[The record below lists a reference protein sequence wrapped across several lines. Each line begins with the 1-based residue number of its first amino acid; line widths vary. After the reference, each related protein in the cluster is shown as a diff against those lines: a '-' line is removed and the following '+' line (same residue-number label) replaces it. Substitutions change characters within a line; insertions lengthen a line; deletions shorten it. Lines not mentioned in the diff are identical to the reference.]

1 MFNRRNINL
10 KLFLATVLTVIGTHY
25 LNLSMVSDNLIAK
38 ININNQVLAYSIK
51 NSPNSNLKE
60 DEIIAQRSGGR
71 SGGGSFKTRSA
82 PAKSSSSS
90 SSSPSSTKRN
100 PSRSRSLPRNS
111 SSPYNDKSS
120 TYKSPPRRTST
131 SVTTE
136 GDYPKVYP
144 LGQTQE
150 RLTTTSTSDYQ
161 QTNWYKTT
169 LGVILFLLTIVLT
182 ILLPIGLIVFL
193 IYVLIKAFLKLL
205 NRANSDGFVEETI
218 NRERDN
224 NQVTVSQLQ
233 VALSSQADGV
243 QEELSTL
250 SLNVDTSTDEGLTEL
265 MRESVLI
272 LLRHDQAWNYVLAE
286 SNSLHVSE
294 AETEFYKI
302 SFTER
307 SKFSSESLSNID
319 GNVRTKE
326 TVYYSD
332 ENFPAYVIVTLI
344 LGTADDRP
352 LFSQIYSE
360 KQLKEVLL
368 QLVSMRQDYLMKFEL
383 LWTPQKQ
390 DEYLTEDEFL
400 LEYSNMIKLV

>member
-1 MFNRRNINL
+1 M
-10 KLFLATVLTVIGTHY
+10 
-25 LNLSMVSDNLIAK
+25 
-38 ININNQVLAYSIK
+38 
-51 NSPNSNLKE
+51 
-60 DEIIAQRSGGR
+60 
-71 SGGGSFKTRSA
+71 
-82 PAKSSSSS
+82 
-90 SSSPSSTKRN
+90 
-100 PSRSRSLPRNS
+100 
-111 SSPYNDKSS
+111 
-120 TYKSPPRRTST
+120 
-131 SVTTE
+131 TTE
-136 GDYPKVYP
+136 GGYPKVYP
-144 LGQTQE
+144 LGQPQK

-161 QTNWYKTT
+161 QINWYETT
-169 LGVILFLLTIVLT
+169 LGVILFLLTIALT

-233 VALSSQADGV
+233 VALSPQAEGI
-243 QEELSTL
+243 QEALSTL
-250 SLNVDTSTDEGLTEL
+250 SLNVDTSTDQGLTEL
-265 MRESVLI
+265 MHESVLI

-294 AETEFYKI
+294 AETAFYKI

-332 ENFPAYVIVTLI
+332 EDFPAYVIVTLI

-352 LFSQIYSE
+352 LFSQIYTE

-368 QLVSMRQDYLMKFEL
+368 QLASMRQDYLMKFEL

>member
-10 KLFLATVLTVIGTHY
+10 KLFLATVLIVIGTNY
-25 LNLSMVSDNLIAK
+25 LNLSMVSHNLIAE

-60 DEIIAQRSGGR
+60 DEIIAKKSGGR

-136 GDYPKVYP
+136 GGYPQK
-144 LGQTQE
+144 

-169 LGVILFLLTIVLT
+169 LGVILFLLSIALT